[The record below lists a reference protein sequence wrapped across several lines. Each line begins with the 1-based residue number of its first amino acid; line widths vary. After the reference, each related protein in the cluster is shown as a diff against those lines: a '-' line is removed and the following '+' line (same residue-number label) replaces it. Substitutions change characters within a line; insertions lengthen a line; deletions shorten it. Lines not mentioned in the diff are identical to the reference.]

1 MGNVRYHNFACLGE
15 FSYLLVFE
23 IHIEE
28 TKVVYIYIWML
39 YIGYS
44 SGIIWLDAFEDL

>member
-28 TKVVYIYIWML
+28 MKVVYIY
-39 YIGYS
+39 
-44 SGIIWLDAFEDL
+44 LDVVYRL